1 MQWSALLLY
10 VPLSQ
15 IRLLLLFA
23 KVILYK
29 EISSAWFLISILV
42 FLTDLQEYVEWQLIQ
57 DKYLDIH
64 FETILDLS
72 LPILLL

>member
-64 FETILDLS
+64 FETILDLYYVH
-72 LPILLL
+72 

>member
-1 MQWSALLLY
+1 MLY

-64 FETILDLS
+64 FETILDLYYVH
-72 LPILLL
+72 

>member
-1 MQWSALLLY
+1 LLY